1 MTHPPSPL
9 EQAFARLRTCA
20 QADAAACAHM
30 PAAVEAMVLA
40 LLVRLLG
47 QLERLART
55 WHAGAAM
62 APASQSRSHARIA
75 SGLVPPR
82 AQRPERFLDWWLRM
96 NFGRGMRP
104 AEHPPVRPPHA
115 RQAMPRPVRAPPA

>member
-9 EQAFARLRTCA
+9 EQAFARLRTSA
-20 QADAAACAHM
+20 QADAAACAHL
-30 PAAVEAMVLA
+30 PASVEAMLLA
-40 LLVRLLG
+40 LLLRLLG

-55 WHAGAAM
+55 WHAGTPM
-62 APASQSRSHARIA
+62 VPAGLSRSHARIA
-75 SGLVPPR
+75 SGRVPPR

-104 AEHPPVRPPHA
+104 AEHPPVCPPHA
-115 RQAMPRPVRAPPA
+115 RQAMPCPVRAPPA

>member
-9 EQAFARLRTCA
+9 EQAFARLRTSA

-40 LLVRLLG
+40 LLLRLLG

-62 APASQSRSHARIA
+62 APASQSPALRPA
-75 SGLVPPR
+75 SCPR
-82 AQRPERFLDWWLRM
+82 APS
-96 NFGRGMRP
+96 
-104 AEHPPVRPPHA
+104 A
-115 RQAMPRPVRAPPA
+115 RSDSWIGGCA

>member
-1 MTHPPSPL
+1 MTHPLTPL
-9 EQAFARLRTCA
+9 EQAFARIRISA
-20 QADAAACAHM
+20 EADAAACAHV
-30 PAAVEAMVLA
+30 PTAVEAMLLA
-40 LLVRLLG
+40 LLLRLLG

-55 WHAGAAM
+55 WHAGTHPV
-62 APASQSRSHARIA
+62 PAGQSRSQARIA

-104 AEHPPVRPPHA
+104 AAHPPSRPLRA
-115 RQAMPRPVRAPPA
+115 RQATPCPVRAPPA